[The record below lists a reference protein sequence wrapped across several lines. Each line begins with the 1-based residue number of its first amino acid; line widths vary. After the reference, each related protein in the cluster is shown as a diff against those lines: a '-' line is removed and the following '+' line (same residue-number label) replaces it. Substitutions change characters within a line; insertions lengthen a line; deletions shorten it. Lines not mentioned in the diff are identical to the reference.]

1 MNTNSS
7 LFAKEEVKGEEI
19 SEQTDKPRQPSS
31 ISYAPM
37 QQALLGSTPPD
48 ETKEEPKEETETP
61 KAKEAVQTVEVKTT
75 IYLDANKNEKKDKEE
90 KGVSDIEVRLY
101 KMQEG
106 TAEKEAS
113 YQAITNIK
121 GEVCLKDVETGSYR
135 IEYESMDSEKDL
147 KDYTIIQEKKDIT
160 KATDKEKELNKKT
173 DIKKTEKENK
183 TILYQEEVEIQ
194 EGKEL
199 EAALYKEEKEPEE
212 TKNGSK
218 TEASKETKV
227 ETENKETSKQEVVKK
242 QTETAKEEATKQ
254 EETSKSIPQL
264 HKLAA
269 TQVGAAYGADS
280 DLIKALNEVL
290 DVEDWTFHAYY
301 VGQSDS
307 YQIEKKNDFNLKYQ
321 MEFHNNRDLA
331 ANDVE
336 IRIPAA
342 LLIDRDGKKIMPNS
356 IAIPEGSKE
365 NPVASRITPFN
376 YYLDENTNELV
387 FFNYKDIVAGSN
399 VAFQVLYKNIEIMQ
413 IEDGTSWSLTPRI
426 TVKMGEGSEVKETT
440 PLKGTIDTQINLTNV
455 KKSTY
460 TTGKSYY
467 PGIYTKK
474 QLQKT
479 VAQVDQKYL
488 DNFDDYYFVAWK
500 INIDMS
506 ATQPW
511 NLYLKEI
518 PGTDGELVGYD
529 SDYQLSSSSKYKGY
543 HEIYKGRRAKSSSTS
558 IIAVTAYP
566 KDGAEPSG
574 EFVNNV
580 DVIAEPADLKDSVQT
595 KQSTANWKYVD
606 YEWKYPNDA
615 VGVNKTGGNTYRG
628 WVEVFKANRKN
639 GQDMENIPFHVNS
652 LTRGYKMTHHVTN
665 EENKLGERI
674 EGAAYKMTTVD
685 DFIYV
690 YPNTGTSTSHK
701 ILDSKDYYYNQV
713 TIQQKDTGYDPWEDE
728 TAAPEESGSMIVYA
742 MYETPSEHADEKG
755 WEKVEEVAWKD
766 SGSMSYT
773 FSKEQLARRP
783 WRVKVEHESV
793 NYHSTCTIDVKVT
806 IRHDSPIFNALIKE
820 EEEGQNLTLENIAG
834 VMTEKLQDG
843 ETEYVVTDTT
853 SGTTNYAEPGLKE
866 LTEALYDGNLLIRDN
881 AYAQLYSADK
891 HARSYKYG
899 TNWNDPVNG
908 RVNLKY
914 NIMAY
919 DGYEVY
925 GREVVEKLKEGKAQQ
940 PGRKEVVFYDLLPYG
955 VKYDPSVD
963 IKAGR
968 VKSTDQGAV
977 RQEKTWDSGQVRVT
991 LDSKEDIITN
1001 YKNSGRTMLRFHV
1014 HYEGEDPTVLTS
1026 YGSDQLWMEGWGIS
1040 FGAYYDWKDIDI
1052 CNAATNIS
1060 AFMPAQKD
1068 DTALLGQDNEVM
1080 KDNGQAYPSG
1090 MKEEYQ
1096 IFGSDIDNDGN
1107 TEEKTVLYASTS
1119 IYDDMA
1125 IASSSEIVKDVRAD
1139 DDRFGI
1145 YTKSAIVEPKEG
1157 YTYEITVK
1165 NAKGTLKNIV
1175 VYDLLEDAP
1184 NHLSSKEHKEDFEE
1198 NWWYGSFD
1206 GVITTAL
1213 EKAGAKPVIYYNEK
1227 RDARITKEAEDPS
1240 SVLTEENGWIE
1251 ASSWKKELKEVK
1263 AVAVDLRKEGFAI
1276 KEMGAISFQIHM
1288 VSPEEDESREDAEH
1302 SNTAKGDRPASYAY
1316 NNTGFYSET
1325 EETKIKQTVIGNS
1338 VQVTQHDPETVE
1350 IVKEYKGKVPESRKG
1365 EEFRFIASYNGS
1377 SYATQ
1382 EYQLFKKIDGTWERQ
1397 GTNRVYATEADGSF
1411 YLHAEEK
1418 AVFQVKDKNQLT
1430 VEEEENPFWKVETE
1444 IKEQDEIQIRT
1455 YKNTYRPVLYVQK
1468 KLEGYAKDVDVSKDT
1483 FTFKASAEGK
1493 ALANAEYW
1501 LVDSVRLD
1509 GGVPK
1514 KLGTGTTNENGEF
1527 NIHKNDIIA
1536 LFPGT
1541 EGTSYEIE
1549 ETQTG
1554 DDWFSDDTTVNGIM
1568 VIKGNIA
1575 SITNYYKWK
1584 DVYLTKE
1591 LKHQEADKCEQ
1602 AFTFQ
1607 VESNGEPFVDAEWV
1621 ILNEDGTESETK
1633 GRTDGEGRFSAVI
1646 AGKTV
1651 KIKGFE
1657 AGTKF
1662 KIIEIDEDE
1671 SDDYEPITGTAEGT
1685 IPLYALKSDAV
1696 IVNDYLLRP
1705 LSVSKIVTYNSTGMS
1720 ADKITEINEA
1730 EFTMQIKVNG
1740 ELYKDQ
1746 DYTLMQNG
1754 NILEISKTDEEGKFT
1769 IRNNQTAVF
1778 EGIGRAGTKYTVQ
1791 ELQEEGTQYPQIYP
1805 TEGKA
1810 AEGIIEKEGSKVTI
1824 INGTDNTLIIG
1835 KEYVAG
1841 EEDNGAGAAYV
1852 EELKT
1857 NATARANEKVTLKL
1871 ERINASGKW
1880 ETFPSSSSTF
1890 KVINTLTGKIESKYW
1905 YGLDTI
1911 QLESWQQVIVDTL
1924 DKDVRYRLSK
1934 DKKDQHK
1941 LYKKGS
1947 DFIEISQQ
1955 DPKND
1960 EAISGT
1966 VGDRPLAIIKNEIVG
1981 RNQESSIQKKMHLG
1995 SNEVA
2000 TGARLVYQVERYD
2013 GKVWNPAEQVRY
2025 IVGDDSGWIDKQSQV
2040 TEKDGKIVVEK
2051 TEQGYPI
2058 VYFTDEDVKINPS
2071 KVEEGAYR
2079 IRELIEESDK
2089 EWGMLSGY
2097 IGLAESYNGSLD
2109 IKDANTFVNSNR
2121 TTTIEIAKELDV
2133 ESNQDFTFTLKQV
2146 MQSKTETIE
2155 SIDEILETRIGTNI
2169 DYGIYD
2175 SKSNEEIGKGNTG
2188 ITGEIKLKGNQYA
2201 RLEIADG
2208 TIWLVN
2214 EKQDTPYVLTGI
2226 SGNNE
2231 NTKKL
2236 SDNAMIIQGR
2246 APIILSDLSINTNKK
2261 YFMQGSEIDKDDF
2274 EVTAIYS
2281 DEMTKQLSNDEYEID
2296 QTIIPNSGTVF
2307 NLKFTYTDKKTGE
2320 VIEKNKALN
2329 IAGTIELTSSMV
2341 DNGVVDAIT
2350 GKPIVL
2356 NKGNVEIPEIII
2368 KNNYPYFITK
2378 IGFAAYQYNTDITSV
2393 KIPNTITSIGS
2404 QAFSNCTGL
2413 SGELV
2418 IPDSVIILGGS
2429 AFRECS
2435 NLTGA
2440 LVIPNSVTY
2449 IGEYAFQGCSSFSG
2463 DLIVPDSVKSVGTHA
2478 FSKCKGFDGTLS
2490 ISSNINSLGP
2500 NAFSDCVNI
2509 TGEVTIPNSLDVI
2522 LMGTFSNCSSITK
2535 VNIPET
2541 ITSIKGPMNTVGT
2554 YYKDGAFYNCISL
2567 KEIQLPSKLN
2577 EIGNC
2582 SFYNCSGLVN
2592 NLAIP
2597 STVTSIGDE
2606 AFYQCEGLSGNL
2618 NIPNSVTS
2626 IGRYTFYGCKGLTG
2640 DLIISDS
2647 VTSIGNYAFKKCSGL
2662 KKVEISQ
2669 SVKVINYGTFSGCTS
2684 LESLRLSDE
2693 LTKIEGYYN
2702 TNKDN
2707 ADEGAF
2713 YNCTS
2718 LATVNIPNTVEEI
2731 GNFAFYGCS
2740 KLKGKLII
2748 PNTVTYIGVYAFY
2761 NCMGF
2766 DETLTIGNNVKNI
2779 GNSAFYNCKGFKGDL
2794 SIPDSVTSI
2803 GNFAFYNCKG
2813 FTGSLIIPDSV
2824 TNIGDSAFSDC
2835 SGFTGSLTIGN
2846 SVTSIGESAFKRCN
2860 GFTGSLVIPNSVTS
2874 IGGEAFSYCEGFTGS
2889 LVIPNSV
2896 TSIGDDAFSYCKGF
2910 TGSLTIPDSVTSI
2923 GSSAFLYCE
2932 GFTGSLIIPNS
2943 VTSIGSSAFRYCEGF
2958 TGALTIPNSVI
2969 SIGASAFKG
2978 CKGLINVSIS
2988 DEVKTIESG
2997 TFSNCT
3003 SLEFVKLPNKL
3014 ISIKCDYSPMYYASE
3029 GAFYNCTSLTT
3040 IDIPETVNE
3049 IGNSTFYEC
3058 QGLTGDLVIPNSVTR
3073 IGESAFYDCSGF
3085 TGSLTIGNSVTSIG
3099 NKAFYDCSGFTDD
3112 LIIPNTVTSIGD
3124 SAFSW
3129 CSGFTGDL
3137 IIPDSVT
3144 SIGNYAFLRCD
3155 NLEKIII
3162 QGKSEGEILGSP
3174 WGAPDTVTI
3183 EWQPSQEGA

>member
-1 MNTNSS
+1 MKNKKRFTAFLLAASMLFMNTNSS

-639 GQDMENIPFHVNS
+639 GQDMGNIPFHVNS

-1145 YTKSAIVEPKEG
+1145 YTKSAVVEPKEG

-1288 VSPEEDESREDAEH
+1288 ISPEEDESREDAEH

-1350 IVKEYKGKVPESRKG
+1350 IVKEYKGTVPESRKG

-1444 IKEQDEIQIRT
+1444 TKEQDEIQIRT

-1536 LFPGT
+1536 MFPGT

-1568 VIKGNIA
+1568 VNKGNTA

-1685 IPLYALKSDAV
+1685 IPLYALKSDAA

-1705 LSVSKIVTYNSTGMS
+1705 LSVSKIVTYDSTGMS
-1720 ADKITEINEA
+1720 ADKITEINET

-1778 EGIGRAGTKYTVQ
+1778 EGLGRAGTKYTVQ
-1791 ELQEEGTQYPQIYP
+1791 ELQEEDTQYPQIYP
-1805 TEGKA
+1805 TEGKP

-1857 NATARANEKVTLKL
+1857 NATARTNEGVTLKL
-1871 ERINASGKW
+1871 ETKNVYGTW
-1880 ETFPSSSSTF
+1880 DTFPSSGKSY
-1890 KVINTLTGKIESKYW
+1890 KVIDTLTGSISNKYW
-1905 YGLDTI
+1905 NSQNTI

-1924 DKDVRYRLSK
+1924 DKDVQYRLSE
-1934 DKKDQHK
+1934 DKTDQHK

-1947 DFIEISQQ
+1947 NFIEVSQQ

-1960 EAISGT
+1960 EAISDT
-1966 VGDRPLAIIKNEIVG
+1966 VGDRPLAIIKNEVVG
-1981 RNQESSIQKKMHLG
+1981 RNQESSIQKKMHLE
-1995 SNEVA
+1995 SYEVA
-2000 TGARLVYQVERYD
+2000 TGARLVYQVERYG
-2013 GKVWNPAEQVRY
+2013 GKIWNPAEQVRY

-2071 KVEEGAYR
+2071 KVEEGTYR

-2121 TTTIEIAKELDV
+2121 MTPIEIAKALNV
-2133 ESNQDFTFTLKQV
+2133 ESEQEFTFELRQVTRSKQEV
-2146 MQSKTETIE
+2146 ITSLE
-2155 SIDEILETRIGTNI
+2155 DILESRKGTNI

-2214 EKQDTPYVLTGI
+2214 EKQDTPYILTGI
-2226 SGNNE
+2226 SGNDE

-2261 YFMQGSEIDKDDF
+2261 FFMQGSEIDKDDF

-2281 DEMTKQLSNDEYEID
+2281 DETTKQLSNDEYEIE

-2320 VIEKNKALN
+2320 VIEKYKALN

-2341 DNGVVDAIT
+2341 KNGVIDAIT

-2368 KNNYPYFITK
+2368 KENHPYFITK

-2393 KIPNTITSIGS
+2393 KIPNTITTIDN
-2404 QAFSNCTGL
+2404 QAFSDCTGL

-2418 IPDSVIILGGS
+2418 IPDSVIIIGGS
-2429 AFRECS
+2429 AFRECN

-2440 LVIPNSVTY
+2440 LVIPNSVT
-2449 IGEYAFQGCSSFSG
+2449 S
-2463 DLIVPDSVKSVGTHA
+2463 
-2478 FSKCKGFDGTLS
+2478 
-2490 ISSNINSLGP
+2490 
-2500 NAFSDCVNI
+2500 
-2509 TGEVTIPNSLDVI
+2509 
-2522 LMGTFSNCSSITK
+2522 
-2535 VNIPET
+2535 
-2541 ITSIKGPMNTVGT
+2541 
-2554 YYKDGAFYNCISL
+2554 
-2567 KEIQLPSKLN
+2567 
-2577 EIGNC
+2577 IGNYA
-2582 SFYNCSGLVN
+2582 FYNCSGFTGTLTIPNTVTKIGEHAFSECSGFTGELIISGCIKSLGSFAFSSCTGLTSVVIQEGVTTISQGLFSDCTSLTSITLPEGLTRIYGYYTNFHTPYQKYGTFYNCVSLKNVN
-2592 NLAIP
+2592 FP
-2597 STVTSIGDE
+2597 STLISIGNF
-2606 AFYQCEGLSGNL
+2606 AFYNCTGLSGNL
-2618 NIPNSVTS
+2618 IIPDSVIDIGHYVFYGCNNLTGDLAIPNSVTS
-2626 IGRYTFYGCKGLTG
+2626 IGH
-2640 DLIISDS
+2640 S
-2647 VTSIGNYAFKKCSGL
+2647 
-2662 KKVEISQ
+2662 
-2669 SVKVINYGTFSGCTS
+2669 
-2684 LESLRLSDE
+2684 
-2693 LTKIEGYYN
+2693 
-2702 TNKDN
+2702 
-2707 ADEGAF
+2707 
-2713 YNCTS
+2713 
-2718 LATVNIPNTVEEI
+2718 
-2731 GNFAFYGCS
+2731 AFYGCS
-2740 KLKGKLII
+2740 RLTGSLI
-2748 PNTVTYIGVYAFY
+2748 
-2761 NCMGF
+2761 
-2766 DETLTIGNNVKNI
+2766 
-2779 GNSAFYNCKGFKGDL
+2779 
-2794 SIPDSVTSI
+2794 IPDSVTSI
-2803 GNFAFYNCKG
+2803 GDSAFYGCKGFTGNLEIPDTVTSIEKYTFSGCGGLIGNLKIPNSVTSIGSSAFDGCKG

-2824 TNIGDSAFSDC
+2824 T
-2835 SGFTGSLTIGN
+2835 
-2846 SVTSIGESAFKRCN
+2846 
-2860 GFTGSLVIPNSVTS
+2860 
-2874 IGGEAFSYCEGFTGS
+2874 
-2889 LVIPNSV
+2889 
-2896 TSIGDDAFSYCKGF
+2896 
-2910 TGSLTIPDSVTSI
+2910 
-2923 GSSAFLYCE
+2923 
-2932 GFTGSLIIPNS
+2932 
-2943 VTSIGSSAFRYCEGF
+2943 SIGSSAFRYCKGF

-3014 ISIKCDYSPMYYASE
+3014 ISIKCDYSPMFSASE

-3099 NKAFYDCSGFTDD
+3099 ESAFDGCYGFTGT
-3112 LIIPNTVTSIGD
+3112 LTIPNSVTSIGEY
-3124 SAFSW
+3124 AFDG
-3129 CSGFTGDL
+3129 CKGFTGSLTIGNSVTNIGNVAFRDCNGFTGSL
-3137 IIPDSVT
+3137 TIPDSVT
-3144 SIGNYAFLRCD
+3144 SIGYYAFSGCKGFTGSLTIGNSVTNIGDVAFGNCSGFTGTLTIGNSVTSIGEYAFFNCT
-3155 NLEKIII
+3155 NLEKIVFTGNIDP
-3162 QGKSEGEILGSP
+3162 STMLYYP
-3174 WGAPDTVTI
+3174 WEFNPDKI
-3183 EWQPSQEGA
+3183 EWQSSQEGA

>member
-31 ISYAPM
+31 ISYAPT
-37 QQALLGSTPPD
+37 QQALLGSTPLE
-48 ETKEEPKEETETP
+48 ETKEEPKEEAETP
-61 KAKEAVQTVEVKTT
+61 ETKEAVQTVEVKTT

-194 EGKEL
+194 EAKEL

-290 DVEDWTFHAYY
+290 DVEDWTFNAYY

-376 YYLDENTNELV
+376 YYMEGESLV
-387 FFNYKDIVAGSN
+387 FFNYRDISAGSN
-399 VAFQVLYKNIEIMQ
+399 VAFQVLYKNIEVMQ
-413 IEDGTSWSLTPRI
+413 IKDKTSWSLTPRI

-440 PLKGTIDTQINLTNV
+440 PLKGTIDTQINLLNV

-479 VAQVDQKYL
+479 VAKVDQKYL

-511 NLYLKEI
+511 NLYLKET

-580 DVIAEPADLKDSVQT
+580 DVIAEPADLRDSVQT

-615 VGVNKTGGNTYRG
+615 VGVNKTGGDTYRG

-639 GQDMENIPFHVNS
+639 GQDMGNIPFHVNS

-742 MYETPSEHADEKG
+742 MYEGEDTWST
-755 WEKVEEVAWKD
+755 VETIPWSS

-773 FSKEQLARRP
+773 FSKEQIARRP

-1107 TEEKTVLYASTS
+1107 TEERTVLYASTS

-1145 YTKSAIVEPKEG
+1145 YTKSAVVEPKEG

-1288 VSPEEDESREDAEH
+1288 ISPEEDESREDAEH

-1350 IVKEYKGKVPESRKG
+1350 IVKEYKGKVPESRRG

-1382 EYQLFKKIDGTWERQ
+1382 EYQLYKKIDGTWERQ
-1397 GTNRVYATEADGSF
+1397 GPNRVYATEADGSF

-1444 IKEQDEIQIRT
+1444 TKEQDEIQIRT

-1536 LFPGT
+1536 MFPGT

-1568 VIKGNIA
+1568 VNKGNTA

-1685 IPLYALKSDAV
+1685 IPLYALKSDAA

-1720 ADKITEINEA
+1720 ADKITEINET

-1778 EGIGRAGTKYTVQ
+1778 EGLGRAGTKYTVQ
-1791 ELQEEGTQYPQIYP
+1791 ELQEEDTQYPQIYP
-1805 TEGKA
+1805 TEGKP

-1857 NATARANEKVTLKL
+1857 NATARTNEGVTLKL
-1871 ERINASGKW
+1871 ETKNVYGTW
-1880 ETFPSSSSTF
+1880 DTFPSSGKSY
-1890 KVINTLTGKIESKYW
+1890 KVIDTLTGSISNKYW
-1905 YGLDTI
+1905 NSQYTI
-1911 QLESWQQVIVDTL
+1911 RLESWEQVIVDTL
-1924 DKDVRYRLSK
+1924 DKDVQYRLSE

-1947 DFIEISQQ
+1947 NFIEISQQ

-2013 GKVWNPAEQVRY
+2013 GKVWNLAEQVRY
-2025 IVGDDSGWIDKQSQV
+2025 IVGDDSGWINKQSQV

-2051 TEQGYPI
+2051 AEQGYPI

-2071 KVEEGAYR
+2071 KVEEGTYR

-2155 SIDEILETRIGTNI
+2155 AIDEILETRIGTNI

-2236 SDNAMIIQGR
+2236 SENAMIIQGR
-2246 APIILSDLSINTNKK
+2246 APIKLCTLAIEKNRLFFNE
-2261 YFMQGSEIDKDDF
+2261 GSEILKSDF
-2274 EVTAIYS
+2274 NVYKVYS
-2281 DEMTKQLSNDEYEID
+2281 DETLSKLNDDEYQIDVNTVPINLDVFQIKFIYNNTDEQSIQIVEIIED
-2296 QTIIPNSGTVF
+2296 I
-2307 NLKFTYTDKKTGE
+2307 
-2320 VIEKNKALN
+2320 VIEKGISITSDMVESGVINAVTMEKTVLNEGYVVVPEDILYEGKAYHIIGIEDYAFLNANKITDLVLPN
-2329 IAGTIELTSSMV
+2329 DIKSIKGGTFANCTSMKTIKLPDHLINLGSTSDTWGAFQKCVSLTS
-2341 DNGVVDAIT
+2341 IT
-2350 GKPIVL
+2350 
-2356 NKGNVEIPEIII
+2356 
-2368 KNNYPYFITK
+2368 
-2378 IGFAAYQYNTDITSV
+2378 
-2393 KIPNTITSIGS
+2393 IPNEVENIGGY
-2404 QAFSNCTGL
+2404 AFNGCTNLANVNL
-2413 SGELV
+2413 S
-2418 IPDSVIILGGS
+2418 DSVITIGNG
-2429 AFRECS
+2429 AFYQCS
-2435 NLTGA
+2435 NLTEID
-2440 LVIPNSVTY
+2440 LSKSIIK
-2449 IGEYAFQGCSSFSG
+2449 IGSF
-2463 DLIVPDSVKSVGTHA
+2463 
-2478 FSKCKGFDGTLS
+2478 
-2490 ISSNINSLGP
+2490 
-2500 NAFSDCVNI
+2500 
-2509 TGEVTIPNSLDVI
+2509 
-2522 LMGTFSNCSSITK
+2522 
-2535 VNIPET
+2535 
-2541 ITSIKGPMNTVGT
+2541 
-2554 YYKDGAFYNCISL
+2554 AFYNCVML
-2567 KEIQLPSKLN
+2567 DN
-2577 EIGNC
+2577 
-2582 SFYNCSGLVN
+2582 V
-2592 NLAIP
+2592 
-2597 STVTSIGDE
+2597 
-2606 AFYQCEGLSGNL
+2606 
-2618 NIPNSVTS
+2618 
-2626 IGRYTFYGCKGLTG
+2626 
-2640 DLIISDS
+2640 IIS
-2647 VTSIGNYAFKKCSGL
+2647 N
-2662 KKVEISQ
+2662 
-2669 SVKVINYGTFSGCTS
+2669 
-2684 LESLRLSDE
+2684 
-2693 LTKIEGYYN
+2693 
-2702 TNKDN
+2702 
-2707 ADEGAF
+2707 
-2713 YNCTS
+2713 
-2718 LATVNIPNTVEEI
+2718 
-2731 GNFAFYGCS
+2731 
-2740 KLKGKLII
+2740 
-2748 PNTVTYIGVYAFY
+2748 
-2761 NCMGF
+2761 
-2766 DETLTIGNNVKNI
+2766 ETINI
-2779 GNSAFYNCKGFKGDL
+2779 GNSAFNGCNSL
-2794 SIPDSVTSI
+2794 SGNLLIPESV
-2803 GNFAFYNCKG
+2803 
-2813 FTGSLIIPDSV
+2813 D
-2824 TNIGDSAFSDC
+2824 
-2835 SGFTGSLTIGN
+2835 
-2846 SVTSIGESAFKRCN
+2846 SIGEN
-2860 GFTGSLVIPNSVTS
+2860 
-2874 IGGEAFSYCEGFTGS
+2874 
-2889 LVIPNSV
+2889 
-2896 TSIGDDAFSYCKGF
+2896 
-2910 TGSLTIPDSVTSI
+2910 
-2923 GSSAFLYCE
+2923 
-2932 GFTGSLIIPNS
+2932 
-2943 VTSIGSSAFRYCEGF
+2943 
-2958 TGALTIPNSVI
+2958 
-2969 SIGASAFKG
+2969 
-2978 CKGLINVSIS
+2978 
-2988 DEVKTIESG
+2988 
-2997 TFSNCT
+2997 
-3003 SLEFVKLPNKL
+3003 
-3014 ISIKCDYSPMYYASE
+3014 
-3029 GAFYNCTSLTT
+3029 
-3040 IDIPETVNE
+3040 
-3049 IGNSTFYEC
+3049 
-3058 QGLTGDLVIPNSVTR
+3058 
-3073 IGESAFYDCSGF
+3073 AFYDC
-3085 TGSLTIGNSVTSIG
+3085 
-3099 NKAFYDCSGFTDD
+3099 
-3112 LIIPNTVTSIGD
+3112 NT
-3124 SAFSW
+3124 
-3129 CSGFTGDL
+3129 L
-3137 IIPDSVT
+3137 K
-3144 SIGNYAFLRCD
+3144 
-3155 NLEKIII
+3155 KIII
-3162 QGKSEGEILGSP
+3162 QGKSEDGISGSP
-3174 WGAPDTVTI
+3174 WGASDTVTI